1 MNLALE
7 GTALSKQYGRSWGL
21 RDCSVSL
28 PHGRIAAL
36 VGPNGAGKTTLL
48 SLAAGLIRPTAGEL
62 HVLGWDPYSQ
72 AALVL
77 PRIGFLAQDVPLYKR
92 WTVEE
97 MLRLGKEL
105 NPRWDQDRAAKRLR
119 RLGIPFDRKIGH
131 LSGGQRAQVALAI
144 ALAKRPDLLL
154 LDEPLASL
162 DPLARRDFLVEL
174 TEAAMTE
181 GFTVLLSS
189 HVITDLERVC
199 DYLLLIN
206 CGRLQAAGEIDQIL
220 SQHALVVGPRVPEDF
235 EIPGLDVVRASHSE
249 RQSLLWVR
257 ARGARTA
264 LPDAWESKD
273 LSLEDIVV
281 AYLAS
286 PEACSLPP
294 PAAVGSTP

>member
-1 MNLALE
+1 MSLALE
-7 GTALSKQYGRSWGL
+7 GTAVSKQYGRSWGL

-28 PHGRIAAL
+28 PQGRIAAL

-48 SLAAGLIRPTAGEL
+48 SLAAGLIRPTAGDL
-62 HVLGWDPYSQ
+62 HVLGWDPYRQ
-72 AALVL
+72 ATLVL

-105 NPRWDQDRAAKRLR
+105 NPHWDQERAAKRLR
-119 RLGIPFDRKIGH
+119 RLGIPFERKIGH

-220 SQHALVVGPRVPEDF
+220 SQHALLVGPRVPED
-235 EIPGLDVVRASHSE
+235 IQIAGLDVVRASHSE

-257 ARGARTA
+257 ARGDRTP

-294 PAAVGSTP
+294 PAAVGSTQ

>member
-1 MNLALE
+1 MNFALQ
-7 GTALSKQYGRSWGL
+7 GTALSKQFGRSWGL
-21 RDCSVSL
+21 RDCSVSV
-28 PHGRIAAL
+28 PQGRIAAL

-48 SLAAGLIRPTAGEL
+48 NLAAGLIGPTTGSL
-62 HVLGWDPYSQ
+62 RVLGWDPYRQ
-72 AALVL
+72 AGLVL
-77 PRIGFLAQDVPLYKR
+77 PRIGFLAQDTPLYRR
-92 WTVEE
+92 WTVNE

-105 NPRWDQDRAAKRLR
+105 NPRWDQELAAKRLR
-119 RLGIPFDRKIGH
+119 RLGIGFDRLVGH

-144 ALAKRPDLLL
+144 ALAKRPELLL

-162 DPLARRDFLVEL
+162 DPLARHDFLVEL

-206 CGRLQAAGEIDQIL
+206 CGRLQAAGEIEEIL
-220 SQHALVVGPRVPEDF
+220 AQHALLVGPRVPDGTRL
-235 EIPGLDVVRASHSE
+235 PGIDVVRASYSE

-257 ARGARTA
+257 AQKSDVQ
-264 LPDAWESKD
+264 LPEAWESKD

-286 PEACSLPP
+286 PDACSLPRP
-294 PAAVGSTP
+294 VPVGSAQ